1 MVKIIIKLNAHTNMS
16 QLFPDKHAEIIS
28 SISDS
33 NRFDN
38 FFYRKAKCLC
48 CYLDEKEGKKK
59 LGTHV
64 HKWLIQILQTPPGGN
79 HVYHPLVL

>member
-59 LGTHV
+59 SWVPTYING
-64 HKWLIQILQTPPGGN
+64 
-79 HVYHPLVL
+79 